1 MQACREEFHRRLK
14 VYHAWKARNKKR
26 TAVMEENQRVPQAV
40 FIYVLFFCFFF
51 QTLFILNEFH
61 LTLFM
66 LFYYL
71 ISRYWMLR
79 ANPCC
84 VPGHR

>member
-40 FIYVLFFCFFF
+40 FIYVFFLFLFFSFKLTSF
-51 QTLFILNEFH
+51 LMNFI
-61 LTLFM
+61 
-66 LFYYL
+66 
-71 ISRYWMLR
+71 
-79 ANPCC
+79 
-84 VPGHR
+84 